1 MRIMTLGPIRYLK
14 ILIRLGGL
22 VIKLG
27 ASLVVFIIAIVP
39 SIVARL
45 ICFSTNPKQILLA
58 GNETSANLQQI
69 GLCLAKS
76 SKYTVTV
83 LQFYAHPF
91 YSPVSSQDFGENLV
105 FDNRFLIPSLDD
117 RKLLIRIGI
126 RIKRKC
132 QIVSYF
138 FKVIYSFDSVFFNWS
153 QSFLPFNL
161 DYPLLRMSGKKVI
174 VRHCG
179 DDVRYRPLQ
188 NGIHGMFG
196 IHQWQGAKRDNF
208 DALSKFWH
216 QLWAESFTV
225 VLSSRDHATF
235 QSKPIGIRP
244 YIQLPLPRTTGFSGG
259 VPFILHAPS
268 DPKIKGTQL
277 FEEAMMILRDR
288 GLTFTFK
295 VLTGVTHDLVLNA
308 LSKATIVVDQPGAV
322 PARLAVEAMASGCVV
337 VGGNVEALHGLE
349 TLPILQFPENSHALA
364 SLLQSYLE
372 DTEKAKKLGDEAL
385 GYALKHFSCDSF
397 CQFFDSLITG
407 DYLKFDTVEN
417 HDSYLMH
424 SAKTHL
430 EKLLVSLLVLIR
442 KLHLRSTAKRS
453 NKSLTSNYEGFLS

>member
-1 MRIMTLGPIRYLK
+1 MTIMNLGVIRYIK
-14 ILIRLGGL
+14 ILIRLGVL

-45 ICFSTNPKQILLA
+45 ICFNKNPKKILLA

-83 LQFYAHPF
+83 LQFFSHPF
-91 YSPVSSQDFGENLV
+91 YSDVASHEFGEKLV
-105 FDNRFLIPSLDD
+105 FDDSLLLPSLAE
-117 RKLLIRIGI
+117 KKWIIRIGI
-126 RIKRKC
+126 RLKRKF
-132 QIVSYF
+132 QIIKYYF
-138 FKVIYSFDSVFFNWS
+138 KAIYSFDLVFFNWS

-161 DYPLLRMSGKKVI
+161 DYPLLRISGKKVI

-188 NGIHGMFG
+188 DGIHGMFG

-225 VLSSRDHATF
+225 VLSTRDHATF
-235 QSKPIGIRP
+235 QSRPLGIRP
-244 YIQLPLPRTTGFSGG
+244 YIQSLLPPTSGFEADI
-259 VPFILHAPS
+259 PFILHAPS
-268 DPKIKGTQL
+268 DPKIKGTHI
-277 FEEAMMILRDR
+277 FEEAIVILRDK
-288 GLTFTFK
+288 GFNFNFK
-295 VLTGVTHDLVLNA
+295 LLTGVKHDVVLNA

-337 VGGNVEALHGLE
+337 VGGNVEAIHGLKN
-349 TLPILQFPENSHALA
+349 LPILQFPDNATELA
-364 SLLQSYLE
+364 ETLHRYLS
-372 DTEKAKKLGDEAL
+372 DTKAAIKLGESAQR
-385 GYALKHFSCDSF
+385 YALENFSCSSF
-397 CQFFDSLITG
+397 LDFFESVLKNEYTTFNTLEKHDQ
-407 DYLKFDTVEN
+407 YLKEIAQTRV
-417 HDSYLMH
+417 
-424 SAKTHL
+424 
-430 EKLLVSLLVLIR
+430 EKLLVFFLMKIR
-442 KLHLRSTAKRS
+442 GMHLRKMA
-453 NKSLTSNYEGFLS
+453 